1 MNFSTKITIPKSDA
15 TINHHSKVLLLGSC
29 FAENIGSK
37 LDFFKFQNLTNPF
50 GIVFNPVSIEN
61 LVFRA
66 LTDDEF
72 SENDIFFHDGLWK
85 CFQVH
90 SDLNNCNKED
100 FLNKLNITLKQFK
113 ENLLSTTHFILT
125 LGTAWVYRT
134 IENEKIVANCH
145 KVTQNQ
151 FVKEL
156 LSIDTIE
163 NSLQNVMVLVL
174 KHNPTCKFVFTI
186 SPVRHIKDGFIEN
199 NVSKAHLISAVY
211 QLKNVNTNYF
221 PSYEILMDELRDYRF
236 YADDLLHPSKM
247 AVDFIW
253 QHFTETYFIDET
265 IALCNEVE
273 AIQKAL
279 LHRSLNAN
287 SENHLKFLLHLN
299 EKIKSFSLQNPNI
312 KF

>member
-1 MNFSTKITIPKSDA
+1 MKFSTKIIIPKSDA
-15 TINHHSKVLLLGSC
+15 PINHHSKVLLLGSC
-29 FAENIGSK
+29 FTENMGSK
-37 LDFFKFQNLTNPF
+37 FDFFKFQNLTNPF

-66 LTDDEF
+66 LTNDEF
-72 SENDIFFHDGLWK
+72 TEKDIFFHDGLWK
-85 CFQVH
+85 CFSVH
-90 SDLNNCNKED
+90 SDFNNCNKED
-100 FLNKLNITLKQFK
+100 FLIQLNITLKQIK
-113 ENLLSTTHFILT
+113 HNLLSTTHLILT

-134 IENEKIVANCH
+134 ITDQNIVANCH
-145 KVTQNQ
+145 KAPQNQ
-151 FVKEL
+151 FNKEL
-156 LSIDTIE
+156 LSIDIIE
-163 NSLQNVMVLVL
+163 RSLQNVMDLVL
-174 KHNPTCKFVFTI
+174 KYNPSCNFIFTI

-211 QLKNVNTNYF
+211 QLKCENKNYF

-253 QHFTETYFIDET
+253 QRFIETYFTDET

-279 LHRSLNAN
+279 LHRPLNSN
-287 SENHLKFLLHLN
+287 SENHLKFLLHLK
-299 EKIKSFSLQNPNI
+299 EKIKNFSLQNPHI